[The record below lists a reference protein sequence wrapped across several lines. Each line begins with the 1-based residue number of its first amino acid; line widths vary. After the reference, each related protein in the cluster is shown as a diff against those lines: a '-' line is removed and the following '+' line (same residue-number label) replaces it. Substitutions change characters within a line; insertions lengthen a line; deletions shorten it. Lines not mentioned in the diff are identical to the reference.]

1 MDIICDK
8 CQSKFKI
15 PDNKI
20 PAGKIVTL
28 PCPKCKNKISIGS
41 SKKIDD
47 SKPNEKKAI
56 TAFNEIDSDVYD
68 ASEKPFD
75 FVEEEGKTALIC
87 ESDLSIK
94 KKIADVLHIMEYHF
108 TEAESARDA
117 LKQMRYHDYDM
128 IIVNEDFDTKN
139 PDSNGVLIYLERLS
153 MDIRRNI
160 FVTMISS
167 RFHTMDN
174 MMTFNKSVNLII
186 NIKNIDDIDKVLQR
200 GIADNELFYRVF
212 RDSLKETG
220 RI

>member
-20 PAGKIVTL
+20 PAGKIVAL
-28 PCPKCKNKISIGS
+28 PCPKCKNKISIDF
-41 SKKIDD
+41 SKKTDD

-75 FVEEEGKTALIC
+75 FVEEEGRTALIC
-87 ESDLSIK
+87 ESDPSIK
-94 KKIADVLHIMEYHF
+94 KKIADVLHVMDYHF

-160 FVTMISS
+160 FVAMISS

-186 NIKNIDDIDKVLQR
+186 NIKNIDDIDKILQR
-200 GIADNELFYRVF
+200 GIADNEFFYRVF
-212 RDSLKETG
+212 RESLKKTG

>member
-20 PAGKIVTL
+20 PAGKIVIL
-28 PCPKCKNKISIGS
+28 PCPKCKNKISIDS
-41 SKKIDD
+41 RKKTDD
-47 SKPNEKKAI
+47 SKPNEKKAM

-94 KKIADVLHIMEYHF
+94 KKIADVLHIMDYHF

-117 LKQMRYHDYDM
+117 LKKMRYHDYDM

-186 NIKNIDDIDKVLQR
+186 NIKNIDDIDKILQR
-200 GIADNELFYRVF
+200 GIADNEFFYRVF
-212 RDSLKETG
+212 RESLKKTG